1 MVNTGRGIPPGR
13 GPHEPTPKGITVSDM
28 TSGQPYHAKPGE
40 SLADIY
46 NIPGIVLF
54 IAGVVGL
61 ASTLTTAGS
70 GFTRWV
76 ALGAT
81 ATALC
86 FIASVAVFWLEHERL
101 RRLAQHRV
109 PVQTETPTP
118 E

>member
-1 MVNTGRGIPPGR
+1 M
-13 GPHEPTPKGITVSDM
+13 SDN

-61 ASTLTTAGS
+61 ASTLTAAGYGS
-70 GFTRWV
+70 TEWV

-81 ATALC
+81 ATAIC
-86 FIASVAVFWLEHERL
+86 FITSVAVFWLEHERL
-101 RRLAQHRV
+101 RRLAQARV
-109 PVQTETPTP
+109 PVPTEPQSRIP

>member
-1 MVNTGRGIPPGR
+1 M
-13 GPHEPTPKGITVSDM
+13 SDK

-54 IAGVVGL
+54 IAGVASL
-61 ASTLTTAGS
+61 ASTLTAAGS
-70 GFTRWV
+70 GSTEWV

-81 ATALC
+81 ATALS
-86 FIASVAVFWLEHERL
+86 FITSVAVFWLEHERL
-101 RRLAQHRV
+101 RRLAQIPLSV
-109 PVQTETPTP
+109 STESQPQTP